1 MYPAAVDLRQLEIIR
16 AIADTGSFTAAGEK
30 LRVSQSAI
38 SRQVLLL
45 EAELGEAVFHRI
57 GRRIRITPTGE
68 SLLQLSHRVFQDL
81 EDTVSAIGDTQE
93 SLRGTMRLVGGM
105 TVCLYVFP
113 ALLAEVRRTHPNLDL
128 KITVGSADRSIA
140 MLRSGAGDLG
150 LVTLPV
156 EATDLVSE
164 PVLQEELLL
173 ITYTAH
179 PLAKKRKILP
189 ADLHK
194 QPFILFETGSVT
206 RRLVDEFF
214 TRQGIEPDIVMETE
228 NVEIIKAMVHHGLG
242 ISIIPWQA
250 AAADVQA
257 NELFCS
263 RITGHALWRQTGWLY
278 PKMGRLPRTI
288 AEVIRVFNTI
298 RGRFDEAVRAP
309 KNY

>member
-1 MYPAAVDLRQLEIIR
+1 MYPAPMDLRQLEIIR

-38 SRQVLLL
+38 SRQMLLL
-45 EAELGEAVFHRI
+45 EEELGETVFHRI
-57 GRRIRITPTGE
+57 GRRIRITPAGE

-81 EDTVSAIGDTQE
+81 RTRWRPSATGRNRCAARCG
-93 SLRGTMRLVGGM
+93 SSAGM

-113 ALLAEVRRTHPNLDL
+113 ALLAEMRRTHPNLDL

-156 EATDLVSE
+156 EAADLVSV

-173 ITYTAH
+173 TTYPAH
-179 PLAKKRKILP
+179 PLAKKRQIVP
-189 ADLHK
+189 ADLNK

-214 TRQGIEPDIVMETE
+214 TRERIEPDIVMETE
-228 NVEIIKAMVHHGLG
+228 NVEIIKAMVRVTASGSASSRG
-242 ISIIPWQA
+242 RRPPPTWTRRRCSA
-250 AAADVQA
+250 AA
-257 NELFCS
+257 S
-263 RITGHALWRQTGWLY
+263 RDTRCG
-278 PKMGRLPRTI
+278 GRRGGS
-288 AEVIRVFNTI
+288 IR
-298 RGRFDEAVRAP
+298 R
-309 KNY
+309 